1 MDIKEPIVLLVG
13 NDMSRAF
20 RLVEL
25 LRSLGCEYPIAAS
38 YQEARTLLE
47 THRFDVVLSEISLPD
62 GNAYRLIASVRDSPA
77 SLFFCLA
84 VEDSYWWL
92 PAVTQGRECLG
103 VAALRP
109 ADDVELLQER
119 LFELAAASRARFAGR
134 VDARALCR
142 YAPCT

>member
-13 NDMSRAF
+13 KNMSGAL
-20 RLVEL
+20 RLVEW
-25 LRSLGCEYPIAAS
+25 LRRLGCGSYIVAS

-47 THRFDVVLSEISLPD
+47 AQRFDVVLSETSLPD
-62 GNAYRLIASVRDSPA
+62 GNAYGLMSALRGSPA

-103 VAALRP
+103 VPALRP
-109 ADDVELLQER
+109 AEFAEVLEETI
-119 LFELAAASRARFAGR
+119 FELTGAAVTSRPLRSQMQPKA
-134 VDARALCR
+134 D
-142 YAPCT
+142 